1 MPRPVFVGKDS
12 AVPELLAD
20 PIAPSCVH
28 SAPAPS
34 DAKHRAR
41 RQAVYL
47 MPALVFAAA
56 VALAAASYDRFL
68 ENPELLWSNAVHDRN
83 AHYTLGLSLALDVQ
97 QGNVKALLH
106 DLDGARIWPP
116 LHGLLVAA
124 VLFVGG
130 PDYRLAVLPSLAA
143 WVGTAVFGFLAARR
157 ATPRGGNLAGLV
169 AALFILA
176 SPAHHAFATDIMLE
190 SLGAC
195 LSLLVVYLYLV
206 AVQKNSVWACRWLA
220 LALTALFLE
229 KYNYWLIVVLALVA
243 TEISYRP
250 RALWNWLTATLAAID
265 WKRWAAAQVRR
276 PTNYLLAA
284 VLGLLSMVLL
294 GRGETLQV
302 AGHSISIHTTHNLV
316 HAAYLIIFARLAY
329 WWWKEK
335 RGWTRG
341 LEVRTQQLLLW
352 HGLPIALWFLWPKRL
367 SACLWSMSPTTAGDT
382 PQYRIRNGVAYYW
395 TCLTGE
401 YHIAVWAAVL
411 TLVLIVFAA
420 LAYRRMRA
428 GGWIL
433 LWLVV
438 IAAALTIRHPNQK
451 SRFLH
456 SWVAGG
462 WVAAGVG
469 LALCVNG
476 PLTARW
482 KRLRPWLATAAA
494 GGLGLAFCQGFVQ
507 AGHAPEG
514 GPDPQRASTLE
525 ITDSYLPSLA
535 ESQRATVVSTVPMK
549 WLVTWTFLQRYGQGD
564 RLETDLKGY
573 GFTDEEHRQAFA
585 RWLETTPSDT
595 LVFIDVPLGSTF
607 YVPGA
612 VNEMYGALREMLAS
626 QTVFHM
632 TQRRELAHDGCAV
645 TIWSRSST
653 RSASTAQLP

>member
-1 MPRPVFVGKDS
+1 VFVGKDS

-20 PIAPSCVH
+20 RIAPPCVP
-28 SAPAPS
+28 SVPAAS
-34 DAKHRAR
+34 DAKKHTR
-41 RQAVYL
+41 RQAAYL
-47 MPALVFAAA
+47 MPVLVFAAA
-56 VALAAASYDRFL
+56 AALAAASYDRFL
-68 ENPELLWSNAVHDRN
+68 ENPQYLWSNAVHDRN

-97 QGNVKALLH
+97 QGNVKAFLH

-143 WVGTAVFGFLAARR
+143 WVGTALFGFLAARR
-157 ATPRGGNLAGLV
+157 ATPRGGNVAGLI

-176 SPAHHAFATDIMLE
+176 SPAHHAFATDVMLE

-206 AVQKNSVWACRWLA
+206 AVQQNSVWACRWLA

-229 KYNYWLIVVLALVA
+229 KYNYWLIVLLALVA

-250 RALWNWLTATLAAID
+250 RAFWTWLAGTLAAID
-265 WKRWAAAQVRR
+265 WKRWAAAQLRR
-276 PTNYLLAA
+276 PTSYLLVA
-284 VLGLLSMVLL
+284 VLALLGMVLL
-294 GRGETLQV
+294 GKGETFQI
-302 AGHSISIHTTHNLV
+302 AGRSISIHTTHNLV
-316 HAAYLIIFARLAY
+316 HAAYVIVFARLAY

-341 LEVRTQQLLLW
+341 LEVRPQQLLLW
-352 HGLPIALWFLWPKRL
+352 HGLPVAVWFLWPKRL

-382 PQYRIRNGVAYYW
+382 PQYSIREGVAYYW
-395 TCLTGE
+395 SCLTGE
-401 YHIAVWAAVL
+401 YHIAIWAAAL
-411 TLVLIVFAA
+411 TLVLIVAAA
-420 LAYRRMRA
+420 LMYRRMRA
-428 GGWIL
+428 GGWII

-438 IAAALTIRHPNQK
+438 IAAALTLRHPNQK

-476 PLTARW
+476 PMTARW
-482 KRLRPWLATAAA
+482 KRLRPWLGTAAV
-494 GGLGLAFCQGFVQ
+494 GGLGLACLPGFVQ

-514 GPDPQRASTLE
+514 GPDTERPSTLAL
-525 ITDSYLPSLA
+525 TDAYLPSLA
-535 ESQRATVVSTVPMK
+535 ESRRATVVATVPMK
-549 WLVTWTFLQRYGQGD
+549 WLVTWTFLQRYGQSD

-595 LVFIDVPLGSTF
+595 LVFIDVPPGSPF

-612 VNEMYGALREMLAS
+612 VNEMYGPLRELLAS
-626 QTVFHM
+626 QTVFHL
-632 TQRRELAHDGCAV
+632 TQRRELAPYGCAV
-645 TIWSRSST
+645 AIWYRASAP
-653 RSASTAQLP
+653 SASAAQLP